1 MSESD
6 VLGPLDYL
14 VVEFLTDR
22 ANPAGEVAHELSALW
37 TVTSYGSWIRS

>member
-14 VVEFLTDR
+14 VVEFLADR
-22 ANPAGEVAHELSALW
+22 ANPAGEVAQELTALW
-37 TVTSYGSWIRS
+37 TATSCGSWTRS